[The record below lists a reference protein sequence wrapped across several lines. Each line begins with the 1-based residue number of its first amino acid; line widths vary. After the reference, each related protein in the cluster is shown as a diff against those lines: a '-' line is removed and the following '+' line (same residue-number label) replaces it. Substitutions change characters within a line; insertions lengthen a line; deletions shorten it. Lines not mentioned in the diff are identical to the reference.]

1 MQRLPVAIEDALTA
15 WTAAIHPDAT
25 ALWAN
30 QDGHRPKPPFM
41 LLDII
46 AGPQSMGAAE
56 ERYTQTDTYTYGIR
70 KQATLN
76 IQVVADNAL
85 VRAAAIETA
94 LALPSRQSILQA
106 AGIAAHQATGLRDI
120 STLLDTAHEPRA
132 TIDIVISYP
141 DPVDD
146 TPGEIHSVRVIGSA
160 DDITVD
166 KTIDIEEE

>member
-1 MQRLPVAIEDALTA
+1 MQRLPTSIEYALTA

-30 QDGHRPKPPFM
+30 QDGHRPKPPFV

-46 AGPQSMGAAE
+46 AGPQSIGAPE
-56 ERYTQTDTYTYGIR
+56 ERYTLTDTYTYGIR

-76 IQVVADNAL
+76 IQVVADDAL
-85 VRAAAIETA
+85 VRASAIETA

-120 STLLDTAHEPRA
+120 TTLLDTVHEPRA

-146 TPGEIHSVRVIGSA
+146 APGEIHKVRTTGALASL
-160 DDITVD
+160 TVD
-166 KTIDIEEE
+166 QTIDIEEE